1 MTTSFQ
7 LNADEL
13 DAAFVERVKTV
24 FAHKLIEIVVTEAD
38 ETAALL
44 ADPARRERLLGAVA
58 DVEAGRNLVVPDQ
71 SVFQ

>member
-13 DAAFVERVKTV
+13 DAAFVERVKMV

-38 ETAALL
+38 ETASLL
-44 ADPARRERLLGAVA
+44 ADPGRRERLLGAAA